1 MLGNLHQGSTYDGT
15 NPLSINTYGFQDFD
29 YGFNLG
35 STYLI
40 GNNIVNSLR
49 IAANRTNIVKIPDN
63 YKNWAAFGAN
73 VSPLAGNVISI
84 STNNSAFTIGGG
96 AASLGEQHNG
106 PMPSVVEDLSWIKGS
121 HQFGFG
127 GAIYQQRLKY
137 LSRGNAL
144 GSAPFDGS
152 RTGVVLRDFLPGHPP
167 ASPQVP

>member
-73 VSPLAGNVISI
+73 VSPLAGNVVAI
-84 STNNSAFTIGGG
+84 STNNNAFTIGGG
-96 AASLGEQHNG
+96 AASPGEQHNG
-106 PMPSVVEDLSWIKGS
+106 PMPSVVEDLSWIKGA

-127 GAIYQQRLKY
+127 GGIFYPTLN
-137 LSRGNAL
+137 LVSCVNA
-144 GSAPFDGS
+144 
-152 RTGVVLRDFLPGHPP
+152 PGH
-167 ASPQVP
+167 ATFARLTTGIV